1 MKTVAVSTR
10 AKTLIDILKQAQKGG
25 GLILRSP
32 EGREFVITEIDE
44 KKLWHDA
51 AKKHFLEAYDDED
64 SIYDNL

>member
-1 MKTVAVSTR
+1 MKTVAVSAQ
-10 AKTLIDILKQAQKGG
+10 AKTLINILKQAQKG

-51 AKKHFLEAYDDED
+51 AKKHFLEAYDDQD

>member
-1 MKTVAVSTR
+1 MKTVAVSAR
-10 AKTLIDILKQAQKGG
+10 AKTLINILKQAQKG

-32 EGREFVITEIDE
+32 EGREFVITELDE

-51 AKKHFLEAYDDED
+51 AKKHFSEAYDDQD